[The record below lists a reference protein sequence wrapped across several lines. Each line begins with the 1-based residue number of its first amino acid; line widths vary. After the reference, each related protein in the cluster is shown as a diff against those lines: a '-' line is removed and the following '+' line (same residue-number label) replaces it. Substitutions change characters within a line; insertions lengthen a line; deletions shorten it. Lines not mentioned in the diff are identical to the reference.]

1 MMKDVTME
9 LAQILMVKVCH
20 QGVVIFSK
28 IPPLTLL
35 PLAQARRLGS
45 KRAKERNRA
54 GYTATSCGCVGRGRN
69 ACFLTFRLV
78 STDEP
83 TGRPTD
89 GQSPL

>member
-35 PLAQARRLGS
+35 PLASIGRPGQR
-45 KRAKERNRA
+45 KRNKNVRNR
-54 GYTATSCGCVGRGRN
+54 RN
-69 ACFLTFRLV
+69 CALV
-78 STDEP
+78 
-83 TGRPTD
+83 
-89 GQSPL
+89 PLLKVSWPVVWFIFEIVSLETV